1 MFGIPKSIALQLFH
15 LQQLKLKMLIGV
27 IFYKARYVYF
37 CSLKLVVMSIKYSSA
52 EEAVGQVKSGQRVFF
67 QGAAMTPKILIDAL
81 CDRYEEL
88 EDIEIIQMHTEG
100 DAKYSQEPYQKAFN
114 INSCFVAG
122 NVRRAV
128 NASKGD
134 YIPIFLSEIH
144 QLFKQNILPLDVAFI
159 QVSPPD
165 KHGYC
170 SLGVSIDVTIAAME
184 TAKVVVAQVNPQV
197 PRSHGDGIIHISQI
211 DKAVRA
217 NQPIFGHDIVA
228 PNEIESKIGKNIAEL
243 VEDGATLQMGI
254 GAIPNAVLNNL
265 TNHKHLGIHTEMFS
279 DGILPLVEKGIIT
292 GENKRIKPGK
302 IVTCFA
308 MGSQKL
314 YDFIDDNPFVHFK
327 EASYTND
334 TALIR
339 LNPKTT
345 AINSAIE
352 IDITG
357 QVCADTIGQFQF
369 SGVGGQM
376 DFIRGAALSDG
387 GKAIIAMPSVT
398 KKGVSKIVPFLNTGA
413 GVTTTRAHVHF
424 IATEYGVV
432 DLFGKNM
439 RQRAQA
445 LTSIAHPDHREV
457 LEKATYDRFGEF

>member
-1 MFGIPKSIALQLFH
+1 
-15 LQQLKLKMLIGV
+15 
-27 IFYKARYVYF
+27 
-37 CSLKLVVMSIKYSSA
+37 MSIKYCSP
-52 EEAVGQVKSGQRVFF
+52 EEAVKFVKSGQRVYF

-81 CDRYEEL
+81 CERYNEV

-100 DAKYSQEPYQKAFN
+100 EAKYSQEPYQKAFK

-144 QLFKQNILPLDVAFI
+144 KLFKQNILPLDVAFI

-184 TAKVVVAQVNPQV
+184 TAKTVIAQINPKV
-197 PRSHGDGIIHISQI
+197 PRSHGDGIIHISRI
-211 DKAVRA
+211 DAATKADE
-217 NQPIFGHDIVA
+217 PIFGHDTVA
-228 PNEIESKIGKNIAEL
+228 PNDIEAEIGKNIAEL
-243 VEDGATLQMGI
+243 VENGATLQMGI

-265 TNHKHLGIHTEMFS
+265 TNHKNLGIHTEMFS
-279 DGILPLVEKGIIT
+279 DGLLPLVEKGIVT
-292 GENKRIKPGK
+292 GENKKIKPGK

-339 LNPKTT
+339 LNPKVT

-413 GVTTTRAHVHF
+413 GVTTTRAHVHY

-445 LTSIAHPDHREV
+445 LTSIAHPDHRET
-457 LEKATYDRFGEF
+457 LEKGIYERFGDF